1 MIISSTFAFF
11 AFVLLVLPGF
21 AYTLVR
27 AKFKPARK
35 ESVLQETSRILAS
48 SLGANTAVLL
58 FLNPWWMPPLRTLIN
73 GLATDIFQAYIDV
86 TIRLLVVAAVSCLI
100 AYFGGYAYHRLKDGL
115 PSQTPV
121 SVFDD
126 MFTMSSKD
134 VISTSFI
141 TLNDGTQIWGR
152 VARYDNAPESNQRF
166 IRVAPPYWIGNLSD
180 NRGRISNDADMVIA
194 ANTVKIVENGT
205 HSVEDAMGFYE
216 IAENFPTDN

>member
-58 FLNPWWMPPLRTLIN
+58 ILNVWWMPPLRTLIN
-73 GLATDIFQAYIDV
+73 GSATDIFQAYIDV
-86 TIRLLVVAAVSCLI
+86 TIRLLVVAAASCLI
-100 AYFGGYAYHRLKDGL
+100 AYCGGFAYHRLKDGK

-126 MFTMSSKD
+126 LFTMPSQD
-134 VISTSFI
+134 IISTSFI
-141 TLNDGTQIWGR
+141 TLNDDTQIWGR
-152 VARYDNAPESNQRF
+152 VVRYDNAPESDPRF
-166 IRVAPPYWIGNLSD
+166 IRVASPYWIGNLSD
-180 NRGRISNDADMVIA
+180 NRGRISTDADMVIA
-194 ANTVKIVENGT
+194 TNSVRIVENGT
-205 HSVEDAMGFYE
+205 HSVEDAIGVDK